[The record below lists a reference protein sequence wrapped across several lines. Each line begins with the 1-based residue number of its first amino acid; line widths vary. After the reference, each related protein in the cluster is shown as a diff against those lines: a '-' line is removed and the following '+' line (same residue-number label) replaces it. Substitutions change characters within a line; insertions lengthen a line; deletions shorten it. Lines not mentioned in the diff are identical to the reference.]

1 MMTNEELQQFLSK
14 ANNAIIGTNRADA
27 GPQLTPVWYYWDG
40 TAFYFSTTKDRAKY
54 PNLKRDPNISLIVD
68 DVAAHKYVVAYGRA
82 EVIEQNYGDLLRP
95 LLAKYMPASNVEQA
109 LAGIVADPSRV
120 LVVVRTVKVITH

>member
-1 MMTNEELQQFLSK
+1 MMTSEELQQFLSQ
-14 ANNAIIGTNRADA
+14 ANNAIIGTNRANA

-40 TAFYFSTTKDRAKY
+40 TSFYFSTTKDRAKY

-68 DVAAHKYVVAYGRA
+68 DVASHKYMAAYGQA

-109 LAGIVADPSRV
+109 LAGILADPARV
-120 LVVVRTVKVITH
+120 LVVVRPVKVITH